1 MRRGSTT
8 ISWAPSRNRRFI
20 REANT
25 GCPSVGLAP
34 ITMITSASATE
45 RKSWVPADS
54 PKVCL
59 SPYPVGEWQ
68 TRAQVS
74 TLLLP
79 KAARTIFCTTY
90 TSSLVQREEVMA
102 PTELVPYRS
111 WSSRIRRATVPIAS
125 SHSTSRQG
133 SVIFSR
139 TMGLRTRSGWVA

>member
-1 MRRGSTT
+1 M
-8 ISWAPSRNRRFI
+8 

-34 ITMITSASATE
+34 ITMMTSASATE

-79 KAARTIFCTTY
+79 NAARTIFWTTY
-90 TSSLVQREEVMA
+90 TSSLVHRDEEIA
-102 PTELVPYRS
+102 PIEPDPCRR
-111 WSSRIRRATVPIAS
+111 WMSRIRRATVPMAS

-133 SVIFSR
+133 SVILSR
-139 TMGLRTRSGWVA
+139 TMGLNTRSGWVA